1 MWDFVAA
8 DEMKSLGDDS
18 LPIDVTRDEKAHEAH
33 VAHMAQQAG
42 HIAPSAVEED
52 RLSPSH
58 LDSSFAKA
66 APDNVEI
73 KRTPVHAGYV
83 ISTSNHLVFLE
94 QRSVIIGSRVLPEVY
109 ALCVEE
115 RSYEEV
121 ECSDGVYV

>member
-1 MWDFVAA
+1 
-8 DEMKSLGDDS
+8 MKSLGDDS
-18 LPIDVTRDEKAHEAH
+18 LPIDVTRDEKAHDAH

-66 APDNVEI
+66 APDNVEV

-83 ISTSNHLVFLE
+83 LSMSQCLVLFE
-94 QRSVIIGSRVLPEVY
+94 ERSVFVGSQEFSEVY
-109 ALCVEE
+109 ALCDEE
-115 RSYEEV
+115 HCHFHCAASARV
-121 ECSDGVYV
+121 